1 MLVKLSVTLNLLFG
15 AFVSSACYLCWQFH
29 TAVVDR
35 ADWWNDKDGKKSKD
49 VTLSQSTS
57 SSCSKGSSK
66 VHSQPLAKSFAV
78 PSEQKKFNYEMA
90 MHFYNTRD

>member
-1 MLVKLSVTLNLLFG
+1 MLN
-15 AFVSSACYLCWQFH
+15 

-49 VTLSQSTS
+49 ITLSQSTS

-90 MHFYNTRD
+90 MHFYNTWD